1 MANIFEANK
10 NLNSQILEEEKVIIQ
25 DFLKPLQLLTF
36 FYILLFLMA
45 FLLIDWIFLLN
56 LVTRILGQMQK
67 HSAGARSWP
76 L

>member
-36 FYILLFLMA
+36 LYFIVFNG
-45 FLLIDWIFLLN
+45 FFID
-56 LVTRILGQMQK
+56 
-67 HSAGARSWP
+67 
-76 L
+76 